1 MGHTLEARPGAA
13 GLSRYA
19 PLEGHYDEAFL
30 ARGLARPNSSQLG
43 GGKDTWLL
51 A

>member
-19 PLEGHYDEAFL
+19 PLEGHYDGAFP
-30 ARGLARPNSSQLG
+30 ARGLARPNSSQQG